1 MPASTF
7 FACKFFNASSF
18 ALFAACNSCLRVVPF
33 CSALASLLLMSFN
46 SCLAWAKLDCN
57 FFTSEVLLTLA
68 NSALAVFKVATAL
81 SFSVFAA
88 LYAFCFL
95 SNSALAAVVSTVALL
110 KSIS

>member
-1 MPASTF
+1 
-7 FACKFFNASSF
+7 
-18 ALFAACNSCLRVVPF
+18 
-33 CSALASLLLMSFN
+33 MSFS
-46 SCLAWAKLDCN
+46 SCLAWANLDCN
-57 FFTSEVLLTLA
+57 VFTSEVAPLLTLA

-88 LYAFCFL
+88 LYASCFL